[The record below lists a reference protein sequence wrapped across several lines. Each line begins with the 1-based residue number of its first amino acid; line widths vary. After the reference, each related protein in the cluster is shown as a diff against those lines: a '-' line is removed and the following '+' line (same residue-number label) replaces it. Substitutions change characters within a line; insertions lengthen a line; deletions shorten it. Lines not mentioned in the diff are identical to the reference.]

1 MQYLNFARLFR
12 SSAPSPLQ
20 WSSRWARLLYL
31 TGFSGLMGSWLAL
44 AAIAQVAP
52 MLKPEEQNAGRYLS
66 AISRA
71 QREHY
76 ARYGRFAPDWQALD
90 PKLVPRDSAYKYG
103 LQAGTQSMTIFAEP
117 LRPDVKGAMAQ
128 LMFNSQTQQLDGKL
142 CITALAGQ
150 SAAAANRQ
158 FNNPVRNCE
167 FPAMRR

>member
-1 MQYLNFARLFR
+1 MQDLNFARLFR

-31 TGFSGLMGSWLAL
+31 TGFSGLMGAWLAL

-52 MLKPEEQNAGRYLS
+52 TLKPEEQNAGRYLS

-103 LQAGTQSMTIFAEP
+103 LQPGTQSMTIFAEP
-117 LRPDVKGAMAQ
+117 LRPDLKGAMAQ

-142 CITALAGQ
+142 CITEKSGQ
-150 SAAAANRQ
+150 SSNAATKS
-158 FNNPVRNCE
+158 FLDPVRSCE
-167 FPAMRR
+167 FQSIRR